1 MGMFLRRGP
10 ALSRGTPI
18 GSLDI
23 GATVKLNVNGTAREF
38 LVVHQGLPSTLY
50 DASCDGTWLLMKDT
64 YNKIRVDNSNTYLNN
79 TFLGSLDDDVKNAI
93 KSVRIPY
100 LPDGK
105 ERVEELACKVFL
117 LSGYE
122 VGWTT
127 KDVGDKLPVEGSKL
141 SYFESGTG
149 ASANN
154 KRIAKYDGAATEWWL
169 RSNRIYTSGYG
180 YAVTTVGMYTMQTQG
195 RSYGIRPAFIL
206 PSDFLLTDD
215 MLA

>member
-10 ALSRGTPI
+10 APRVGIPAKTLAI
-18 GSLDI
+18 GR
-23 GATVKLNVNGTAREF
+23 TVKLNVGGSAKDF
-38 LVVHQGLPSTLY
+38 LVVHQGHPSGSY
-50 DASCDGTWLLMKDT
+50 DASCDGTWMLMKDI
-64 YNKIRVDNSNTYLNN
+64 YNKRRVDTSNTYLNN

-127 KDVGDKLPVEGSKL
+127 KDAGDYLPVDGSKL

-154 KRIAKYDGAATEWWL
+154 KRIAKYDGAATAWWL
-169 RSNRIYTSGYG
+169 RSNRIYNSGWG
-180 YAVTTVGMYTMQTQG
+180 YAVTTDGMYTSQTQG
-195 RSYGIRPAFIL
+195 HSYGIRPAFIL
-206 PSDFLLTDD
+206 PSDFLLTDG
-215 MLA
+215 MLV